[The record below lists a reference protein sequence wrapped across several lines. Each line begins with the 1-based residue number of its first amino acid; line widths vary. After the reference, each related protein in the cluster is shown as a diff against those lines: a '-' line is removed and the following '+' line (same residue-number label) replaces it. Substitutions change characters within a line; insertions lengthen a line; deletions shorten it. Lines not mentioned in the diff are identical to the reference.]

1 MKVITLRG
9 IDDDLSLALKKA
21 AKREGISVNK
31 KILILLQEALGF
43 KKKNRQLVH
52 HDLDHLAGTWSP
64 EDSKDFNEKTK
75 SFNQIDPDLWK

>member
-64 EDSKDFNEKTK
+64 EDCKDFNENTK

>member
-9 IDDDLSLALKKA
+9 IDDDLGQALKKA

-31 KILILLQEALGF
+31 KILILLEESLGL
-43 KKKNRQLVH
+43 KKKNRQRVH

-64 EDSKDFNEKTK
+64 EDADDFTEKTK

>member
-31 KILILLQEALGF
+31 KILILLEESLGL
-43 KKKNRQLVH
+43 KKKNRQRVY

-64 EDSKDFNEKTK
+64 EEAKDFTEKTN
-75 SFNQIDPDLWK
+75 SFNQIDLDLWK

>member
-31 KILILLQEALGF
+31 KILILLQEALGL

-64 EDSKDFNEKTK
+64 EDANDFNENTK
-75 SFNQIDPDLWK
+75 SFNQIDQDLWQ

>member
-31 KILILLQEALGF
+31 KILILLQESLGL
-43 KKKNRQLVH
+43 KKRNRQRVH

-64 EDSKDFNEKTK
+64 EDANEFIEKTK
-75 SFNQIDPDLWK
+75 SFNQIDQDLWK